1 MPTVGLKRDVLF
13 SILGRSYTDDEFND
27 LCFDFGLELDE
38 VTSEREMIS
47 KEQGTD
53 KAEGFSDV
61 IIFKIDVPANRYD
74 LLCVEGLT
82 RGLLIFQQKLEA
94 PIYRMIQPTEDS
106 IQQLIV
112 RPSTAAVRP
121 FAVAAV
127 LRDITFTQDRYQS
140 FIDLQDKLHQNIG
153 RQRSI
158 VAIGTHDLDTI
169 QGPFVYEALPPN
181 DIRFKPLNQTKEYT
195 AAEMMQLYATD
206 SHLRHYLHIIQDK
219 PVYPVI
225 KDSKGV
231 VLSMPPIINGDH
243 TKLTLNTKNVFIEC
257 TATDLNKA
265 KIVLDTI
272 VCMFSQYCST
282 PYRVEGVK
290 VVSPDGSHFVHPELP
305 YRKEVVLVKDIN
317 KSIGIEESA
326 STLAQLLTKM
336 CLPSIVV
343 NDGLNIEVDIPPT
356 RHDVLHACDIIED
369 VAIAY
374 GYNNVHRTISDT
386 NCIAEQ
392 FPINKLTDL
401 LRESVAAAGFT
412 ECLTFALCSREDI
425 ADKLGRNIS
434 EVPAVHIANPKTL
447 EFQVARTTLL
457 PGILKTLACNRKMPL
472 PLKLFEISDV
482 VLLDKT
488 KDVGARNRRHA
499 CAVYY
504 NKVAGFEVVH
514 GLFDR
519 MMQLLEVSTNDYKF
533 IPVDDPTF
541 FGGQCADIV
550 VRGQSI
556 GRLGVLHP
564 DVITKF
570 ELNMPCSAF
579 EINIEPFL

>member
-13 SILGRSYTDDEFND
+13 SILGRSYSEDEFND
-27 LCFDFGLELDE
+27 LCFEFGLELDE
-38 VTSEREMIS
+38 VTSEKEMIS

-53 KAEGFSDV
+53 KAEGASEV

-94 PIYRMIQPTEDS
+94 PIYRMIELPASSVNQM
-106 IQQLIV
+106 IIH
-112 RPSTAAVRP
+112 PSTAAVRP
-121 FAVAAV
+121 FAVAAI
-127 LRDITFTQDRYQS
+127 LRDITFTQERYQS

-169 QGPFVYEALPPN
+169 RGPFHYEALPPK
-181 DIRFKPLNQTKEYT
+181 DICFKPLNQKKEYT
-195 AAEMMQLYATD
+195 AIELMELYSTD
-206 SHLRHYLHIIQDK
+206 SHLKHYLHIIQDK
-219 PVYPVI
+219 PVYPII
-225 KDSKGV
+225 KDCNNV

-243 TKLTLNTKNVFIEC
+243 TKITLKTKNVFIEC

-272 VCMFSQYCST
+272 VCMFSQYCAT

-290 VVSPDGSHFVHPELP
+290 VVSPDGSYFMHPELP
-305 YRKEVVLVKDIN
+305 YRKEIVSSEEIN
-317 KSIGIEESA
+317 KSIGISEDA
-326 STLAQLLTKM
+326 SGIANLLTRM
-336 CLPSIVV
+336 CLPSVV
-343 NDGLNIEVDIPPT
+343 IDNGQNLEVEIPPT

-369 VAIAY
+369 VAIAF
-374 GYNNVHRTISDT
+374 GYNNVTRTISDT
-386 NCIAEQ
+386 NCVAEQ
-392 FPINKLTDL
+392 FPVNKLTDL
-401 LRESVAAAGFT
+401 LREVIAAAGFT
-412 ECLTFALCSREDI
+412 ECLTFALCSREDV
-425 ADKLGRNIS
+425 ADKLGKNIKDI
-434 EVPAVHIANPKTL
+434 PAVHIANPKTL

-457 PGILKTLACNRKMPL
+457 PGILKTLACNKKMPL

-482 VLLDKT
+482 ILLDKT
-488 KDVGARNRRHA
+488 KDVGARNQRHM

-504 NKVAGFEVVH
+504 NKVAGFEVIH

-519 MMQLLEVSTNDYKF
+519 TMQVLEVPKNDYKF
-533 IPVDDPTF
+533 MPVDDTAF
-541 FGGQCADIV
+541 FPGQCANIL
-550 VRGQSI
+550 VRGQNI
-556 GRLGVLHP
+556 GKLGVLHP

-570 ELNMPCSAF
+570 DLNMPCSVF
-579 EINIEPFL
+579 EIDIEPFL